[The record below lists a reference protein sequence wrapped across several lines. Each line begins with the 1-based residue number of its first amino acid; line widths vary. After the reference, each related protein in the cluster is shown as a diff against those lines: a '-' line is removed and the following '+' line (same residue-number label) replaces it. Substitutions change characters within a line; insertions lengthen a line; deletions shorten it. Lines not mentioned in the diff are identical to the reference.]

1 MTLTCWS
8 FRNETYISP
17 PHPLRIGFPDAFRKP
32 INRGRQT
39 KHFAY
44 RRGCPSHAGASEMKH
59 PFLLRTVCALAFLML
74 SVGPSTAAD
83 KPNILLIV
91 ADDHHMLEL
100 QK

>member
-1 MTLTCWS
+1 
-8 FRNETYISP
+8 
-17 PHPLRIGFPDAFRKP
+17 
-32 INRGRQT
+32 
-39 KHFAY
+39 
-44 RRGCPSHAGASEMKH
+44 MKH